1 VPASPSV
8 RREFVVSGVLTAAMC
23 LAGMLFAQDRTWKE
37 GVWTTAPD
45 EHSYAIETDRDI
57 LVLTEQTP
65 EAARS
70 FAPIVGETV
79 TYRTEKA
86 PAVSVH
92 DERTGDHT
100 LQLVRQRPKYA
111 TDYPAAGSGHFIKAV
126 GPGGAS
132 VVLEDGSRW
141 DIDPLVRFSV
151 ADWETNEMIS
161 IRRST
166 DDPAFSYEIDNTS
179 RDDGALANYR
189 RN

>member
-1 VPASPSV
+1 MTSASV
-8 RREFVVSGVLTAAMC
+8 RRAIVLCSVLTATVC
-23 LAGMLFAQDRTWKE
+23 LAGLLFAQDRTWKE
-37 GVWTTAPD
+37 GVWTTSPD
-45 EHSYAIETDRDI
+45 QHSYAIETDREI

-65 EAARS
+65 DAPRS
-70 FAPIVGETV
+70 FAPIVGDTV
-79 TYRTEKA
+79 RYRTEKA

-100 LQLVRQRPKYA
+100 LLLARQRPKYA

-132 VVLEDGSRW
+132 IVLEDGSRW
-141 DIDPLVRFSV
+141 DIDPLARFSV
-151 ADWETNEMIS
+151 ADWEANELIS
-161 IRRST
+161 VRRST